1 MLSASRGTT
10 TGLAAVLCAVGW
22 LVVAP
27 VSSGWAQTPS
37 SSHRALLDR
46 YCVTCHNERLRTAG
60 LTLDTVDLADVAAEA
75 EVWEMVVRKLRADAM
90 PPGGRPR
97 PDRGASAALVTWLE
111 TALDRAAAERPDPGR
126 RPAIHRLNRTEYANA
141 VGALLGLEV
150 DARELLPADDTDV
163 HGFDNIAD
171 VLSTSPALLER
182 YMSAARK
189 VSRLAIGLAPA
200 GPSLR
205 TYDVPQELFQ
215 VARMSEDLP
224 FGSRGGF
231 AIRHHFPVDGEYV
244 IRVRL
249 QRSLYGHVRGIATR
263 HELDLRLA
271 GALLQRFSVGGV
283 DAGDP
288 PPSGFGGTIDAS
300 PEWEKYASEADAGL
314 EVRVPVTAGTHVV
327 GVSFV
332 PQVWAAEDVRQPR
345 HTGFG
350 ADTSAMLDSDPAVES
365 VEIGGPY
372 GVDGPGETPSRERVF
387 VCRPTGPSDETR
399 CATTILSTLVR
410 RAYRRPVTG
419 ADIETLLG
427 FYNARPGASFDAR
440 IQLGLQMILAD
451 PEFLFRVEYDPP
463 DLADGTAYRISDLDL
478 ASRLSFFLWSS
489 IPDDELLDV
498 AIRGE
503 LADPTVLRQQVRR
516 MLADARSRALVEN
529 FAGQWLVLRNIRDV
543 EPDSDLLPE
552 FDENL
557 REAFQR
563 ETELF
568 VESQLRDDR
577 SVVDLLNADYTF
589 LNERLARHY
598 GIPNVYGSHLRR
610 VRVDEA
616 QRGGLLGHGSL
627 LTVTSYPN
635 RTSPVLRG
643 KWLLENIL
651 GSPPPEPPPD
661 VPALEERGS
670 DGQPQS
676 VRARLEAHRENP
688 VCAACHAPMDPL
700 GFALE
705 NFDAVGMWRSTD
717 AGAPIDASGTLPGGR
732 EFQGFAG
739 LRELLVTEYRDQFVS
754 TVIERLLTYALGR
767 GLQYYDAPAV
777 RQIRQAAASSD
788 HRWSSIIL
796 GIVESTPF
804 QMRRAE
810 S

>member
-1 MLSASRGTT
+1 MLGAVCWLLVTSVSA
-10 TGLAAVLCAVGW
+10 
-22 LVVAP
+22 
-27 VSSGWAQTPS
+27 GWAQTPP

-46 YCVTCHNERLRTAG
+46 YCVTCHNERLGTAG
-60 LTLDTVDLADVAAEA
+60 LMLDTLDVANVAGEA
-75 EVWEMVVRKLRADAM
+75 EVWEKVVRKLRAGAM

-97 PDRGASAALVTWLE
+97 PGRAVSAALVTWLE
-111 TALDRAAAERPDPGR
+111 TELDRAAAESPNPGR
-126 RPAIHRLNRTEYANA
+126 RPAVHRLNRTEYANA
-141 VGALLGLEV
+141 VGDLLGLEV
-150 DARELLPADDTDV
+150 DARELLPADDSDV

-215 VARMSEDLP
+215 TARMSEDLP

-231 AIRHHFPVDGEYV
+231 AVRHHFPVDGEYV

-263 HELDLRLA
+263 HELDVRLE
-271 GALLQRFSVGGV
+271 GSLLERFSVGGE
-283 DAGDP
+283 DAGAP
-288 PPSGFGGTIDAS
+288 PPAGFGGTIDAS

-314 EVRVPVTAGTHVV
+314 DVRVRVDAGTRVV

-345 HTGFG
+345 HVGFG

-387 VCRPTGPSDETR
+387 VCRPTGPSDEAT
-399 CATTILSTLVR
+399 CAATILSTLAR
-410 RAYRRPVTG
+410 RAYRRPVTE
-419 ADIETLLG
+419 ADVETLLG
-427 FYNARPGASFDAR
+427 FYNARPKASFDAR

-463 DLADGTAYRISDLDL
+463 DLADGTVYRVSDLEL
-478 ASRLSFFLWSS
+478 ASRLAFFLWSS

-498 AIRGE
+498 ATRGE
-503 LADPTVLRQQVRR
+503 LGDPAVLRQQVRR

-529 FAGQWLVLRNIRDV
+529 FAGQWLVLRNIKDV
-543 EPDSDLLPE
+543 EPDPNLLPE

-557 REAFQR
+557 REAFGR

-577 SVVDLLNADYTF
+577 SVVDLLSADYTF

-598 GIPNVYGSHLRR
+598 GIPNVYGSHMRR
-610 VRVDEA
+610 VPVDGTE
-616 QRGGLLGHGSL
+616 RGGLLGHGSL

-661 VPALEERGS
+661 VPALEERGA

-676 VRARLEAHRENP
+676 VRARLEAHRANP

-705 NFDAVGMWRSTD
+705 NFDAVGMWRATD
-717 AGAPIDASGTLPGGR
+717 AGTSIDASGTLPDGR

-739 LRELLVTEYRDQFVS
+739 LRALLVTEYRDQFVS
-754 TVIERLLTYALGR
+754 TVVEKLLTYALGR

-777 RQIRQAAASSD
+777 RRIRQDAASSD

>member
-10 TGLAAVLCAVGW
+10 TGLAAVLCAAGW

-60 LTLDTVDLADVAAEA
+60 LTLDTVDLANVAAEA

-399 CATTILSTLVR
+399 CATTILSTLAR

-503 LADPTVLRQQVRR
+503 LADPAVLRQQVRR

-543 EPDSDLLPE
+543 EPDPDLLPE

-705 NFDAVGMWRSTD
+705 NFDAIGMWRSTD
-717 AGAPIDASGTLPGGR
+717 AGTPIDASGTLPGGR

-777 RQIRQAAASSD
+777 RQIQQAAASSD

>member
-1 MLSASRGTT
+1 M
-10 TGLAAVLCAVGW
+10 AAVLCAAGW

-60 LTLDTVDLADVAAEA
+60 LTLDTVDLANVAAEA

-372 GVDGPGETPSRERVF
+372 AVDGPGETPSRERVF

-399 CATTILSTLVR
+399 CATTILSTLAR

-440 IQLGLQMILAD
+440 IQLGLQMILVD

-503 LADPTVLRQQVRR
+503 LADPAVLRQQVRR

-543 EPDSDLLPE
+543 EPDPDLLPE

-705 NFDAVGMWRSTD
+705 NFDAIGMWRSTD
-717 AGAPIDASGTLPGGR
+717 AGTPIDASGTLPGGR

>member
-1 MLSASRGTT
+1 M
-10 TGLAAVLCAVGW
+10 
-22 LVVAP
+22 
-27 VSSGWAQTPS
+27 SSGWAQTPS

-60 LTLDTVDLADVAAEA
+60 LTLDTVDLANVAAEA

-372 GVDGPGETPSRERVF
+372 AVDGPGETPSRERVF

-399 CATTILSTLVR
+399 CATTILSTLAR

-419 ADIETLLG
+419 ADIETMLG

-503 LADPTVLRQQVRR
+503 LADPAVLRQQVRR

-543 EPDSDLLPE
+543 EPDPDLLPE

-705 NFDAVGMWRSTD
+705 NFDAIGMWRSTD
-717 AGAPIDASGTLPGGR
+717 AGTPIDASGTLPGGR

>member
-10 TGLAAVLCAVGW
+10 TGLAAVLCAAGW

-60 LTLDTVDLADVAAEA
+60 LTLDTVDLANVAAEA
-75 EVWEMVVRKLRADAM
+75 EVWELVVRKLRVDAM

-111 TALDRAAAERPDPGR
+111 AALDRAAAERPDPGR

-399 CATTILSTLVR
+399 CATTILSTLAR

-503 LADPTVLRQQVRR
+503 LADPTVLWQQVRR

-543 EPDSDLLPE
+543 EPDPDLLPE

-705 NFDAVGMWRSTD
+705 NFDAIGMWRSTD
-717 AGAPIDASGTLPGGR
+717 AGTPIDVSGTLPGGR

-777 RQIRQAAASSD
+777 RQIRQAAASND

>member
-1 MLSASRGTT
+1 M
-10 TGLAAVLCAVGW
+10 AAVLCAAGW
-22 LVVAP
+22 LVVAA

-372 GVDGPGETPSRERVF
+372 GVEGPGETPSRERVF

-399 CATTILSTLVR
+399 CATTILSTLAR

-503 LADPTVLRQQVRR
+503 LADPAVLRQQVRR
-516 MLADARSRALVEN
+516 MLSDARSRALVEN

-543 EPDSDLLPE
+543 EPDPDLLPE

-598 GIPNVYGSHLRR
+598 GIPNVYGSHMRR

-651 GSPPPEPPPD
+651 GSPPPD

-705 NFDAVGMWRSTD
+705 NFDAIGMWRSTD
-717 AGAPIDASGTLPGGR
+717 AGTPIDASGTLPGGR

-777 RQIRQAAASSD
+777 RQIQQAAASSD

-796 GIVESTPF
+796 GIVDSTPF

>member
-1 MLSASRGTT
+1 MLSFSRGTGT
-10 TGLAAVLCAVGW
+10 AVSAVLCAVGW

-27 VSSGWAQTPS
+27 VSTGWAQTPS

-60 LTLDTVDLADVAAEA
+60 LTLDTVDVANVVGEA
-75 EVWEMVVRKLRADAM
+75 EVWEKVVRKLRAGAM

-97 PDRGASAALVTWLE
+97 PDRGASAALVAWLE
-111 TALDRAAAERPDPGR
+111 TELDRAAAESPNPGR
-126 RPAIHRLNRTEYANA
+126 RPAVHRLNRTEYANA
-141 VGALLGLEV
+141 VGALLDLEV

-163 HGFDNIAD
+163 HGFDNIAN

-189 VSRLAIGLAPA
+189 VSRRAIGIAPA
-200 GPSLR
+200 GPSLH
-205 TYDVPQELFQ
+205 TYEVPQELFQ
-215 VARMSEDLP
+215 AARMSEDLP

-231 AIRHHFPVDGEYV
+231 AIRHHFPVDAEYV

-263 HELDLRLA
+263 HELDVRLE
-271 GALLQRFSVGGV
+271 GALLQRFSVGGE
-283 DAGDP
+283 DAGPP
-288 PPSGFGGTIDAS
+288 PPSGFAGTVDAS

-314 EVRVPVTAGTHVV
+314 DVRVRVKAGTRVV

-332 PQVWAAEDVRQPR
+332 PQVWVAEDVRQPR

-350 ADTSAMLDSDPAVES
+350 ADTSAMLESDPAVES

-372 GVDGPGETPSRERVF
+372 GVEGPGETPSRERVF
-387 VCRPTGPSDETR
+387 VCRPTGPSDEAT
-399 CATTILSTLVR
+399 CAATILSTLAR
-410 RAYRRPVTG
+410 RAYRRPVTE

-451 PEFLFRVEYDPP
+451 PEFLYRVEYDPP
-463 DLADGTAYRISDLDL
+463 DLPDGTVYRISDLEL

-489 IPDDELLDV
+489 IPDDELLAV
-498 AIRGE
+498 ATRGE
-503 LADPTVLRQQVRR
+503 LSDPAVLRQQVRR

-529 FAGQWLVLRNIRDV
+529 FTGQWLVLRNIKDV
-543 EPDSDLLPE
+543 EPDPNLLPE

-577 SVVDLLNADYTF
+577 SVVDLLSADYTF

-610 VRVDEA
+610 VRVDGTE
-616 QRGGLLGHGSL
+616 RGGLLGHGSL

-651 GSPPPEPPPD
+651 GAPPPEPPPD
-661 VPALEERGS
+661 VPALEERGA

-676 VRARLEAHRENP
+676 VRARLEAHRANP

-705 NFDAVGMWRSTD
+705 HFDAVGMWRSTD
-717 AGAPIDASGTLPGGR
+717 AGTPIDASGTLPDGR
-732 EFQGFAG
+732 AFQGFAG

-754 TVIERLLTYALGR
+754 TVVEKLLTYALGR
-767 GLQYYDAPAV
+767 ELHYYDAPAV
-777 RQIRQAAASSD
+777 RQIRQTAASTD

-796 GIVESTPF
+796 GIIESTPF

-810 S
+810 L